1 MRFKSPAWRP
11 VAYIL
16 SGLNVLGAA
25 FAVAS
30 AEPMH
35 AGAHMTVALAFGFW
49 SERLR
54 RQARR
59 VEADVQLDD
68 LEAELSHLRTELT
81 DVSDRMDF
89 VERLQ
94 AREPDPH
101 RLGPNR

>member
-1 MRFKSPAWRP
+1 MKFKSPAWRP

-16 SGLNVLGAA
+16 SGLNVLGAG

-59 VEADVQLDD
+59 VEADVQLDE
-68 LEAELSHLRTELT
+68 LEAELSDLRGELT
-81 DVSDRMDF
+81 DIRDRMDF

-94 AREPDPH
+94 ARDPESQ
-101 RLGPNR
+101 RLPPNR